1 MERCFFNS
9 CILNN
14 IKNCLKYKRYNKDKL
29 EFFKTIEHND
39 SLIIDLNLSS
49 NLKKFTFCIEHYNI
63 LNQIKDFKQ
72 NLKKNNNKIFK
83 EDLILLNNILKNDI
97 EIKKIVSEFEIQNK
111 KILIILINLLTSKK
125 NDKNFELYVLTNLS
139 HLLKEFQICKKIDF
153 NETYIIFVQYFLNL
167 NYNLYDTSKNQK
179 LKISQEE
186 FLLNTLLYELALNNI
201 SYLFNNAKEKQLN
214 IELTIKIIENINK
227 VFGELIICYKSIDE
241 PKICNEIF
249 YTILNFLNSFYLSK
263 NKHINLIILT
273 VNIMIKYL
281 AHIIEF
287 LKDSFMNENEN
298 QNTDIIK
305 IYMIYLYSLLN
316 ELLNININ
324 EFVVD
329 DFDKFIRE
337 IKSFLY
343 SKEKLILYEQNIK
356 LLEKILHNITLF
368 NTKNEIKI

>member
-1 MERCFFNS
+1 MDRCFFNS

-49 NLKKFTFCIEHYNI
+49 NLKKFTFCIEHFNI

-83 EDLILLNNILKNDI
+83 EDLILLNKILKNDI

-111 KILIILINLLTSKK
+111 KILEVLINLLTSKK

-139 HLLKEFQICKKIDF
+139 HFLKEFQICNKIDF
-153 NETYIIFVQYFLNL
+153 NETYIILVQYLLNL
-167 NYNLYDTSKNQK
+167 DYNLYDSSKNQK
-179 LKISQEE
+179 LKISQEQ
-186 FLLNTLLYELALNNI
+186 FLLNTLLYELTLNNI
-201 SYLFNNAKEKQLN
+201 SYLFNNAKEKQLDF
-214 IELTIKIIENINK
+214 ELTIKIIENINK
-227 VFGELIICYKSIDE
+227 IFGELIICYKSIDE

-281 AHIIEF
+281 EHLLEF
-287 LKDSFMNENEN
+287 LKDNLNNEN
-298 QNTDIIK
+298 QNNDIIK

-316 ELLNININ
+316 ELLNINVN
-324 EFVVD
+324 EFNVE

-337 IKSFLY
+337 IKSFLN
-343 SKEKLILYEQNIK
+343 SKEKLVLYEQNIR

-368 NTKNEIKI
+368 NTKNEINL